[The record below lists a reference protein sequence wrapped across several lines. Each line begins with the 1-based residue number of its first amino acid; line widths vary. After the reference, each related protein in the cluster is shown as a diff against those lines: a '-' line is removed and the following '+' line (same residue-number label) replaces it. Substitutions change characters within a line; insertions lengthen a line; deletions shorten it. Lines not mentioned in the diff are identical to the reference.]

1 MYMLISVFEREIAT
15 GQFDTL
21 EAAHTQMMNE
31 LKKEFDKYDYEYD
44 MTWDE
49 IVNEERCDNC
59 EDFGFGIDWAW
70 SNIDDDCN
78 CDWTIVEIQ

>member
-78 CDWTIVEIQ
+78 